1 MPLVRFRCVTIVIVA
16 LVGCLLGANAAAV
29 RAADDYEIKLVRPP
43 KVGQKYTV
51 TVEGALVRTS
61 TLKVN
66 GQLAGKSDMGYGVVL
81 EGTVEVLVVNTDG
94 EEGKAACT
102 VKRCVRVM
110 PEGEQELVPA
120 GRVVTAEGGKDD
132 TTFTVD
138 QGELSDEAKEALG
151 LVFRMGEEDGF
162 NDDKIYGTTQRQ
174 PVGGTWPVNQQAAS
188 EEGKADKFMFE
199 PSDIV
204 ASLKIEGV
212 EKVGEVEC
220 LRIGGQT
227 EIKKFTSEAPEG
239 MTFDTGSLK
248 AKYSGLFPVDVN
260 VGVLAETMSVS
271 HAVSYK
277 GKNEAGQDTLIE
289 SKMQRATEMKR
300 TFLP

>member
-1 MPLVRFRCVTIVIVA
+1 MPIVWSRRPSFRAFVAFLVVMF
-16 LVGCLLGANAAAV
+16 GGSAAAF
-29 RAADDYEIKLVRPP
+29 AQDYEIKLVRPP
-43 KVGQKYTV
+43 KVGQKYTM

-61 TLKVN
+61 SLKVE
-66 GQLAGKSDMGYGVVL
+66 GKPAGKHDEGYGVVL
-81 EGTVEVLVVNTDG
+81 EGTVEVLAVNGDG

-102 VKRCVRVM
+102 VKKCVRVT
-110 PEGEQELVPA
+110 PEGEAELVPA
-120 GRVVTAEGGKDD
+120 GRVVTAEGGKED

-138 QGELSDEAKEALG
+138 QGELSDDAKEALE

-162 NDDKIYGTTQRQ
+162 NDDKIYGTSQRQ
-174 PVGGTWPVNQQAAS
+174 PVGGSWPVNQQAAS
-188 EEGKADKFMFE
+188 DEAKADKFLFE

-204 ASLKIEGV
+204 ASLKVEGV
-212 EKVGEVEC
+212 EKVGDVEC
-220 LRIGGQT
+220 LRIAGQT
-227 EIKKFTSEAPEG
+227 EIKKFTAEAPEG

-271 HAVSYK
+271 HSVSYR
-277 GKNEAGQDTLIE
+277 GKTEGGQETLIE
-289 SKMQRATEMKR
+289 SKVQRATEMKR